1 MVDGAALRLT
11 ITRLTRL
18 IRQRR
23 ALFYGLRGLVWGL
36 CLAVV
41 PVALRAML
49 GQWALPVAGG
59 LAAGGALLGVLYGL
73 LLRVPPV
80 DALGLADR
88 AFDLK
93 DRLATANELLGR
105 SDRGTLA
112 DAAIEDAEGHA
123 RQIRLDRAVPWR
135 WPRELRVLPAPVLV
149 LAALPYLPP
158 VPIPDI
164 SMPNF
169 TPATEEEKKPEAVG
183 PAQAIERPAPKK
195 VERVERVEMQDRDYQ
210 TRPNPENREHAK
222 GDLAAAFK
230 DTNVAT
236 KRPDFSSF
244 LKQGDDRIRLL
255 ERVDSLPDLQRD
267 FTQSEYKVMF
277 RKSRSLLS
285 GIDPRQLTPEK
296 LKQLLEEMQRMGRRP
311 GSGSGGEGDWGQEMM
326 EGAEALDRGQMGK
339 ALEAMER
346 ALEKMR
352 AMEERDERRE
362 GSPGRARPRPRR
374 PARRLGPAGRG
385 RAGLRRGHGLASR
398 QGHEPRLARRSLDAP
413 RAEPVRYR
421 RRGSDAQGPAR
432 ILRHEP
438 PGQGSPEPL
447 PDALDERGDA
457 VSEDDGG
464 GAGEGVDPAGLP
476 QPGPGLLPVARGA
489 LITPVE
495 RARLL
500 GRPAGGRRR
509 GAS

>member
-1 MVDGAALRLT
+1 MVDGAALRVT

-18 IRQRR
+18 VRQRR
-23 ALFYGLRGLVWGL
+23 MLFYGLRGLVWGL
-36 CLAVV
+36 CLAIV
-41 PVALRAML
+41 PVALRTVL
-49 GQWALPVAGG
+49 GPWALPVAGG
-59 LAAGGALLGVLYGL
+59 AAVAGALIGLLYGA
-73 LLRVPPV
+73 LLRVPAV

-93 DRLATANELLGR
+93 DRLATAHDLLGR
-105 SDRGTLA
+105 PERGALA
-112 DAAIEDAEGHA
+112 DAAIQDAEGHA
-123 RQIRLDRAVPWR
+123 RQIRLERAVPWR
-135 WPRELRVLPAPVLV
+135 WPRELRLLPAPVLV

-158 VPIPDI
+158 IPIPDI

-169 TPATEEEKKPEAVG
+169 TPAAEDEKKAEPAG

-195 VERVERVEMQDRDYQ
+195 VEKVERVEMQDRDYQ

-296 LKQLLEEMQRMGRRP
+296 LRQLLEEMQRMGRRP
-311 GSGSGGEGDWGQEMM
+311 GSGTGGEGDWGQEMM
-326 EGAEALDRGQMGK
+326 EGAEALDRGQMSK

-352 AMEERDERRE
+352 AQEERERGGKGLHGGRDRKDGQRGGSGRPGEDEPDFGEGMGSLPGKGTNPGWRGDPTERLGQNPFDIGVEGQMRKGRRESYDTNLLGKGAQNPSRMPSMSVVTQYRKMMEEALAKEAIPLDYRSQVRDYFQSLEER
-362 GSPGRARPRPRR
+362 
-374 PARRLGPAGRG
+374 
-385 RAGLRRGHGLASR
+385 
-398 QGHEPRLARRSLDAP
+398 
-413 RAEPVRYR
+413 
-421 RRGSDAQGPAR
+421 
-432 ILRHEP
+432 
-438 PGQGSPEPL
+438 
-447 PDALDERGDA
+447 
-457 VSEDDGG
+457 
-464 GAGEGVDPAGLP
+464 
-476 QPGPGLLPVARGA
+476 
-489 LITPVE
+489 
-495 RARLL
+495 
-500 GRPAGGRRR
+500 
-509 GAS
+509 

>member
-1 MVDGAALRLT
+1 
-11 ITRLTRL
+11 
-18 IRQRR
+18 
-23 ALFYGLRGLVWGL
+23 
-36 CLAVV
+36 
-41 PVALRAML
+41 
-49 GQWALPVAGG
+49 VAGALIG
-59 LAAGGALLGVLYGL
+59 LLYGA
-73 LLRVPPV
+73 LLRVPAV

-93 DRLATANELLGR
+93 DRLATAHDLLGR
-105 SDRGTLA
+105 PERGALA

-123 RQIRLDRAVPWR
+123 RQIRLEQAVPWR
-135 WPRELRVLPAPVLV
+135 WPRELRLLPAPVLV

-158 VPIPDI
+158 IPIPDI

-169 TPATEEEKKPEAVG
+169 TPAAEDEKKAEPAG

-195 VERVERVEMQDRDYQ
+195 VEKVERVEMQDRDYQ

-296 LKQLLEEMQRMGRRP
+296 LRQLLEEMQRMGRRP
-311 GSGSGGEGDWGQEMM
+311 GSGTGGEGDWGQEMM
-326 EGAEALDRGQMGK
+326 EGAEALDRGQMSK

-352 AMEERDERRE
+352 AQEERERGGKGLHGGRDRKDGQRGGSGRPGEDEPDFGEGMGSLPGKGTNPGWRGDPTTRLGQNPFDVGVEGQMRKGRRESYDTNLLGKGAQNPSRMPTMSVVTQYRKMMEEALAKEAIPLDYRSQVRDYFQSLEER
-362 GSPGRARPRPRR
+362 
-374 PARRLGPAGRG
+374 
-385 RAGLRRGHGLASR
+385 
-398 QGHEPRLARRSLDAP
+398 
-413 RAEPVRYR
+413 
-421 RRGSDAQGPAR
+421 
-432 ILRHEP
+432 
-438 PGQGSPEPL
+438 
-447 PDALDERGDA
+447 
-457 VSEDDGG
+457 
-464 GAGEGVDPAGLP
+464 
-476 QPGPGLLPVARGA
+476 
-489 LITPVE
+489 
-495 RARLL
+495 
-500 GRPAGGRRR
+500 
-509 GAS
+509 

>member
-1 MVDGAALRLT
+1 MVDGAALRVT

-23 ALFYGLRGLVWGL
+23 AVFYGLRGLVWGL
-36 CLAVV
+36 CLAIV
-41 PVALRAML
+41 PVALRTVL
-49 GQWALPVAGG
+49 GQWALPAAGG
-59 LAAGGALLGVLYGL
+59 LAGGGALIGVLYGL

-105 SDRGTLA
+105 PDRGPLA
-112 DAAIEDAEGHA
+112 EAAIEDAEGHA
-123 RQIRLDRAVPWR
+123 GQIRPERAVPWR
-135 WPRELRVLPAPVLV
+135 WPREVRVLPAPVLV

-169 TPATEEEKKPEAVG
+169 TRGTEEEKKPEAAG
-183 PAQAIERPAPKK
+183 PAQAIERPTPKK

-277 RKSRSLLS
+277 RKSRNLLS

-352 AMEERDERRE
+352 AMEERDKGGKGLQGGRDRGRDGQRGGSGRPGEDEPDFGEGMGSLPGKGTNPGWRGDPSTRLGQNPFDIGVEGQMRKGRRE
-362 GSPGRARPRPRR
+362 SY
-374 PARRLGPAGRG
+374 
-385 RAGLRRGHGLASR
+385 
-398 QGHEPRLARRSLDAP
+398 D
-413 RAEPVRYR
+413 
-421 RRGSDAQGPAR
+421 
-432 ILRHEP
+432 
-438 PGQGSPEPL
+438 
-447 PDALDERGDA
+447 
-457 VSEDDGG
+457 
-464 GAGEGVDPAGLP
+464 
-476 QPGPGLLPVARGA
+476 
-489 LITPVE
+489 TN
-495 RARLL
+495 LL
-500 GRPAGGRRR
+500 GK
-509 GAS
+509 GAQNPSRMPSMSVVTQYRKMMEEALAKESIPLDYRSQVRDYFQSLEER

>member
-1 MVDGAALRLT
+1 MVDGAALRHT

-49 GQWALPVAGG
+49 GPWALPVAGG

-73 LLRVPPV
+73 VLRVPPV

-112 DAAIEDAEGHA
+112 DAAIEDAEGYA
-123 RQIRLDRAVPWR
+123 RQVRLERAVPWR
-135 WPRELRVLPAPVLV
+135 WPREVKILPAPVLV

-183 PAQAIERPAPKK
+183 PAQAIERPAPRK

-352 AMEERDERRE
+352 AMEERDRGGKGLQSGRDRGRDGQRGGSGRPGEDEPDFGEGLGSLPGKGTNPGWRGDPTTRLGQNPFDLGVEGQMRKGRRE
-362 GSPGRARPRPRR
+362 SY
-374 PARRLGPAGRG
+374 
-385 RAGLRRGHGLASR
+385 
-398 QGHEPRLARRSLDAP
+398 D
-413 RAEPVRYR
+413 
-421 RRGSDAQGPAR
+421 
-432 ILRHEP
+432 
-438 PGQGSPEPL
+438 
-447 PDALDERGDA
+447 
-457 VSEDDGG
+457 
-464 GAGEGVDPAGLP
+464 
-476 QPGPGLLPVARGA
+476 
-489 LITPVE
+489 TN
-495 RARLL
+495 LL
-500 GRPAGGRRR
+500 GK
-509 GAS
+509 GAQNPSRLPSMSVVTQYRKMMEEALAKESIPLDYRSQVRDYFQSLEER